1 MPRLMLSSP
10 PARASSMGVLISAG
24 LRVTDLSPIHL
35 SVCLHIRGNAP
46 TTRHSLLRVGGCSNE
61 FMWVEIFQFV
71 CGAYFNG
78 TASVQVVVVST
89 ISS

>member
-46 TTRHSLLRVGGCSNE
+46 TTRHSLLRVGGCNNE
-61 FMWVEIFQFV
+61 LWVVGNLVSLFV
-71 CGAYFNG
+71 VLSL
-78 TASVQVVVVST
+78 TELH
-89 ISS
+89 